1 MKKQL
6 FLLFS
11 VLLGYSELSF
21 AYDPTRGA
29 LQNAPELRSYGYNLQ
44 DIYNRNHPSV
54 NVGNS
59 YNNNGSSYNNTNPV
73 IIHVPS
79 KYGAIVLNNKTGIIT
94 DSVNE
99 DSLAQAQRVAI
110 QRCEKR
116 GAGKFCKV
124 HSGIRNGCL
133 ALATGTKNGL
143 RFLSRGYSSTEGNSE
158 RLALENCSSRN
169 YKECVIIVP
178 NVVLF
183 QTTDYKIYFE
193 RCSLPTP
200 LF

>member
-11 VLLGYSELSF
+11 VLLGYSEISF

-44 DIYNRNHPSV
+44 DIYNRNHSSV

-59 YNNNGSSYNNTNPV
+59 YNNNGNSYNNTNPV

-79 KYGAIVLNNKTGIIT
+79 KYGAIVLNHKTGIIT

-99 DSLAQAQRVAI
+99 DSLAQAKRVAI
-110 QRCEKR
+110 QRCEKS
-116 GAGKFCKV
+116 GDGKFCKV
-124 HSGIRNGCL
+124 YAWIRNGCH
-133 ALATGTKNGL
+133 ALATGTKNGI
-143 RFLSRGYSSTEGNSE
+143 RYISRGHSSTEENTE
-158 RLALENCSSRN
+158 KLALENCNSQK
-169 YKECVIIVP
+169 YKECVIMVP
-178 NVVLF
+178 
-183 QTTDYKIYFE
+183 E
-193 RCSLPTP
+193 RCSLPDD
-200 LF
+200 

>member
-29 LQNAPELRSYGYNLQ
+29 LQNAPELRIYGYNQQ
-44 DIYNRNHPSV
+44 DIYNKYHPSV
-54 NVGNS
+54 NIGNSYNNNGNSYNNNGNS

-73 IIHVPS
+73 IVNLPS
-79 KYGAIVLNNKTGIIT
+79 KYGAVAYSQKAGIIS
-94 DSVNE
+94 DSGNE
-99 DSLAQAQRVAI
+99 DSLKQAKRVAI
-110 QRCEKR
+110 QKCEKVSS
-116 GAGKFCKV
+116 GESCKIYTW
-124 HSGIRNGCL
+124 IRNGCL
-133 ALATGTKNGL
+133 AVATGKKNGV
-143 RFLSRGYSSTEGNSE
+143 RTIFRGYFSTEGNSE
-158 RLALENCSSRN
+158 RLALENCSSEK
-169 YKECVIIVP
+169 YKECAIIVP
-178 NVVLF
+178 
-183 QTTDYKIYFE
+183 E

>member
-11 VLLGYSELSF
+11 VLLGYSEISF

-29 LQNAPELRSYGYNLQ
+29 LQNAPELRSYGYNQQ
-44 DIYNRNHPSV
+44 DIYNKYHPSV

-59 YNNNGSSYNNTNPV
+59 YNNNGNSYNNNGNSYNNMNPV

-79 KYGAIVLNNKTGIIT
+79 KYGAIVFNHKTGLIT

-99 DSLAQAQRVAI
+99 DSLAQAKRVAI
-110 QRCEKR
+110 QKCEKK
-116 GAGKFCKV
+116 GDGKFCKV
-124 HSGIRNGCL
+124 YAWIRNGCH
-133 ALATGTKNGL
+133 ALATGTKNGI
-143 RFLSRGYSSTEGNSE
+143 RYISRGHSSTEGNTE
-158 RLALENCSSRN
+158 KLALENCSSEK
-169 YKECVIIVP
+169 YKECAIIVP
-178 NVVLF
+178 
-183 QTTDYKIYFE
+183 E

-200 LF
+200 L

>member
-29 LQNAPELRSYGYNLQ
+29 LQNAPELRIYGYNQQ
-44 DIYNRNHPSV
+44 DIYNKYHPSV

-59 YNNNGSSYNNTNPV
+59 YNNNGNSYNNTNPV
-73 IIHVPS
+73 IVNLPS
-79 KYGAIVLNNKTGIIT
+79 KYGAIVLNNKTGYIT

-99 DSLAQAQRVAI
+99 DSLEQAKRVAI

-116 GAGKFCKV
+116 GGW
-124 HSGIRNGCL
+124 
-133 ALATGTKNGL
+133 
-143 RFLSRGYSSTEGNSE
+143 
-158 RLALENCSSRN
+158 
-169 YKECVIIVP
+169 
-178 NVVLF
+178 
-183 QTTDYKIYFE
+183 
-193 RCSLPTP
+193 
-200 LF
+200 

>member
-29 LQNAPELRSYGYNLQ
+29 LQNAPELRSYGYNQQ
-44 DIYNRNHPSV
+44 DIYNKYHPSV

-59 YNNNGSSYNNTNPV
+59 YNNNGSSYNNMNPV

-99 DSLAQAQRVAI
+99 DSLEQAKRVAI

-116 GAGKFCKV
+116 GNGKFCKV
-124 HSGIRNGCL
+124 HDWIRNGCH
-133 ALATGTKNGL
+133 ALATGTNNGIRYIL
-143 RFLSRGYSSTEGNSE
+143 KGYSSTEGNSE
-158 RLALENCSSRN
+158 RLALENCNSQK
-169 YKECVIIVP
+169 YEECAIIVP
-178 NVVLF
+178 
-183 QTTDYKIYFE
+183 E
-193 RCSLPTP
+193 RCSLPND
-200 LF
+200 

>member
-11 VLLGYSELSF
+11 VLLGDSELSF

-29 LQNAPELRSYGYNLQ
+29 LQNAPELRIYGYNQQ
-44 DIYNRNHPSV
+44 DIYNKYHPSV
-54 NVGNS
+54 NIGNS
-59 YNNNGSSYNNTNPV
+59 YNNNGNSYDNNGNSYNNMNPV

-99 DSLAQAQRVAI
+99 DSLEQAKRVAI

-124 HSGIRNGCL
+124 RDWVRNGCH
-133 ALATGTKNGL
+133 ALATGWDNGVL
-143 RFLSRGYSSTEGNSE
+143 HILKGYSSTEGNSE
-158 RLALENCSSRN
+158 RLALENCNSQK
-169 YKECVIIVP
+169 YEECAIIVP
-178 NVVLF
+178 
-183 QTTDYKIYFE
+183 E
-193 RCSLPTP
+193 RCSLPND
-200 LF
+200 

>member
-29 LQNAPELRSYGYNLQ
+29 LQNAPELRSYGYNQQ
-44 DIYNRNHPSV
+44 DIYNKYHPSV

-59 YNNNGSSYNNTNPV
+59 YNNNGNSYNNNGNSYNNMNPV

-79 KYGAIVLNNKTGIIT
+79 KYGAIVFNHKTGLIT

-99 DSLAQAQRVAI
+99 DSLAQAKRVAI
-110 QRCEKR
+110 QKCEKK
-116 GAGKFCKV
+116 GDGKFCKV
-124 HSGIRNGCL
+124 YAWIRNGCH
-133 ALATGTKNGL
+133 ALATGTKNGI
-143 RFLSRGYSSTEGNSE
+143 RYISRGHSSTEGNTE
-158 RLALENCSSRN
+158 KLALENCSSEK
-169 YKECVIIVP
+169 YKECVIMVP
-178 NVVLF
+178 
-183 QTTDYKIYFE
+183 E
-193 RCSLPTP
+193 RCSLPDD
-200 LF
+200 

>member
-29 LQNAPELRSYGYNLQ
+29 LQNAPELRSYGYNQQ
-44 DIYNRNHPSV
+44 DIYNRYHPSA

-59 YNNNGSSYNNTNPV
+59 YNNNGNSYNNMNPV
-73 IIHVPS
+73 IINVPS

-99 DSLAQAQRVAI
+99 DSLEQAKRVAI

-124 HSGIRNGCL
+124 RDWVRNGCH

-143 RFLSRGYSSTEGNSE
+143 RFLSKGNSSTEGNSE
-158 RLALENCSSRN
+158 RLALENCNSQK
-169 YKECVIIVP
+169 YEECAIIVP
-178 NVVLF
+178 
-183 QTTDYKIYFE
+183 E
-193 RCSLPTP
+193 RCSLPND
-200 LF
+200 

>member
-11 VLLGYSELSF
+11 VLLGYSEISF

-29 LQNAPELRSYGYNLQ
+29 LQNAPELRSYGYNQQ
-44 DIYNRNHPSV
+44 DIYNKYHPSV

-59 YNNNGSSYNNTNPV
+59 YNNNGNSYNNNGNSYNNTNPV

-99 DSLAQAQRVAI
+99 DSLEQAKRVAI

-124 HSGIRNGCL
+124 RDWVRNGCH

-143 RFLSRGYSSTEGNSE
+143 RFLSKGNSSTEGNSE

-178 NVVLF
+178 
-183 QTTDYKIYFE
+183 E
-193 RCSLPTP
+193 RCSLPND
-200 LF
+200 